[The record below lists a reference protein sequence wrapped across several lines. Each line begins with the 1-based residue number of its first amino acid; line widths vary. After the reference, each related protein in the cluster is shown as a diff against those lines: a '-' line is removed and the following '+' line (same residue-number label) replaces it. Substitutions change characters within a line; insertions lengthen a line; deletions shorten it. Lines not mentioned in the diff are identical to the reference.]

1 MVSLNRRRL
10 LASIPLVALGA
21 RAGSAQ
27 TALSLGSAVEGGSF
41 LIYAL
46 AFLDAMRTV
55 DPSLEIRNLS
65 TKGTAENVPRLE
77 AGELDL
83 GMVSAEVAYE
93 LFLGVGRA
101 ATRLKVITAMYST
114 PGMFAVRA
122 DSRYRTIAD
131 LKGRPVV
138 WNGKGSGVAVQAR
151 YMLEGLGLDIDKDFE
166 SIYTDKLGQG
176 AAMVLDGRAVALWGG
191 GLRWPG
197 FVEMSSSTR
206 GARFIVPS
214 AVEIRK
220 IRDKYSFLRTIT
232 VPAGLYPG
240 QYDPLVTVGGWS
252 YILAR
257 DGLSDETGYRLAND
271 INRTER
277 AGSLSRQMTETTA
290 RNTLAS
296 LPRTDLLQSGVARF
310 YKEKGLLP

>member
-1 MVSLNRRRL
+1 
-10 LASIPLVALGA
+10 
-21 RAGSAQ
+21 
-27 TALSLGSAVEGGSF
+27 
-41 LIYAL
+41 
-46 AFLDAMRTV
+46 
-55 DPSLEIRNLS
+55 
-65 TKGTAENVPRLE
+65 
-77 AGELDL
+77 
-83 GMVSAEVAYE
+83 
-93 LFLGVGRA
+93 
-101 ATRLKVITAMYST
+101 
-114 PGMFAVRA
+114 
-122 DSRYRTIAD
+122 
-131 LKGRPVV
+131 
-138 WNGKGSGVAVQAR
+138 
-151 YMLEGLGLDIDKDFE
+151 
-166 SIYTDKLGQG
+166 
-176 AAMVLDGRAVALWGG
+176 VLDGRAVALWGG